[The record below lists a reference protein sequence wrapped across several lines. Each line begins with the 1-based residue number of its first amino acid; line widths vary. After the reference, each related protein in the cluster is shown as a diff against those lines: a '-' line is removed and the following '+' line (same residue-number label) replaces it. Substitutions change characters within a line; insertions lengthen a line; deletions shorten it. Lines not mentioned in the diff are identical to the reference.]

1 MWRPSY
7 GARGFFAPTTLGFR
21 LEDVRPP
28 VALHHGDIDALVP
41 LSMVATSRITRP
53 TPSLPGRGPPSASG
67 RAGKSPLR
75 ELAEPPC
82 RYKGSSIGC
91 SGTES
96 CLRLS
101 TRLGPDDLCRLEA

>member
-53 TPSLPGRGPPSASG
+53 TPRYESSRARATKRIWPRWEEPPPRARGATMPVQRLVNRLLGYGKLFANIDASG
-67 RAGKSPLR
+67 RMTCAV
-75 ELAEPPC
+75 
-82 RYKGSSIGC
+82 
-91 SGTES
+91 
-96 CLRLS
+96 
-101 TRLGPDDLCRLEA
+101 